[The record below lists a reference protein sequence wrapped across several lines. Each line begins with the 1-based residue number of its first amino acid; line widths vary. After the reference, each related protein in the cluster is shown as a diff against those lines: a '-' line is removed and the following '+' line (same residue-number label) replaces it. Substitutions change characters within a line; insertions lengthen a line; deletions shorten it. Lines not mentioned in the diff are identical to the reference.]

1 MCTGDMEKESG
12 SVNVQGQ
19 VAYVP
24 QQAWMQNASL
34 QDNILFSQEM
44 LDKKYKN
51 TIEACALEADI
62 DILPGG
68 DKTEIGEKG
77 INLSGGQKQR
87 VSLARAVYSDADV
100 YLMDDP
106 LSAVDSHVGKHI
118 FEKVIGKDGVL
129 RDKTRVLVTHGIT
142 YLPKTDYIIV
152 LKDGRISE
160 QGTYDELVHQKGDFA
175 DFLLEYMSEEADDDD
190 VDEIKHQLEETIG
203 REMVERQLSK

>member
-1 MCTGDMEKESG
+1 MEKDSG

-24 QQAWMQNASL
+24 QQAWMQNATV
-34 QDNILFSQEM
+34 QDNILFSKEM
-44 LDKKYKN
+44 QNKKYKK

-62 DILPGG
+62 SILPGG
-68 DKTEIGEKG
+68 DLTEIGEKG

-118 FEKVIGKDGVL
+118 FEQVIGHDSL
-129 RDKTRVLVTHGIT
+129 LQEKTRVLVTHGIT
-142 YLPKTDYIIV
+142 YLPKVDLIIV
-152 LKDGRISE
+152 LKDGRVSE
-160 QGTYDELVHQKGDFA
+160 QGTYAELLQRKGDFA
-175 DFLLEYMSEEADDDD
+175 EFLLEYMNDEDENEED
-190 VDEIKHQLEETIG
+190 VAEIKHQLEEVIG
-203 REMVERQLSK
+203 KEQVQRELHTR

>member
-1 MCTGDMEKESG
+1 MEKDSG

-24 QQAWMQNASL
+24 QQAWMQNATV
-34 QDNILFSQEM
+34 QDNILFSKEM
-44 LDKKYKN
+44 QNKKYKK

-62 DILPGG
+62 SILPGG
-68 DKTEIGEKG
+68 DLTEIGEKG

-118 FEKVIGKDGVL
+118 FEQVIGHDGL
-129 RDKTRVLVTHGIT
+129 LQEKTRVLVTHGIT
-142 YLPKTDYIIV
+142 YLPKVDLIIV
-152 LKDGRISE
+152 LKDGRVSE
-160 QGTYDELVHQKGDFA
+160 QGTYAELLQRKGDFA
-175 DFLLEYMSEEADDDD
+175 EFLLEYMNDEDENEED
-190 VDEIKHQLEETIG
+190 VAEIKHQLEEVIG
-203 REMVERQLSK
+203 KEQVQRELHTR